1 MIASPRVRRA
11 IARRPTSA
19 KEKHHAHAT
28 RTARWEDVD
37 RLVDVLI
44 PQFRG
49 EFDGM
54 VVITRGGIIPGGLL
68 SEALNIK
75 HILIASV
82 DFPAE
87 LEEDGPSAS
96 RAAGLV
102 AWPQFIMFP
111 DDSLVRGRRI
121 LVVDDVWGS
130 GRTIT
135 AVKNRVMASGGLPE
149 LCVFH
154 YNPQRRCLGR
164 PSRITSARSQ
174 MREWSIRGKP
184 GAAPTAFCLRVR
196 NAANRGLATSTPHAF
211 TPRGTANDRRG
222 SSENGCRSH
231 PGAA

>member
-1 MIASPRVRRA
+1 MPTRR
-11 IARRPTSA
+11 
-19 KEKHHAHAT
+19 ELL
-28 RTARWEDVD
+28 RWEDVD

-49 EFDGM
+49 EYEGM

-68 SEALNIK
+68 SEALDIK

-87 LEEDGPSAS
+87 LEEDRPGTS

-111 DDSLVRGRRI
+111 DASLVRGRRI

-135 AVKNRVMASGGLPE
+135 AVKNRVMAAGGLPE

-154 YNPQRRCLGR
+154 YNPQRSMFGQTKPDYFGAITDARVIYPWEAGR
-164 PSRITSARSQ
+164 GPDRVLL
-174 MREWSIRGKP
+174 EGPERG
-184 GAAPTAFCLRVR
+184 
-196 NAANRGLATSTPHAF
+196 
-211 TPRGTANDRRG
+211 
-222 SSENGCRSH
+222 
-231 PGAA
+231 